1 MCWIE
6 CISGGSNVTQLW
18 VWYMYDVL
26 CCKIPSCR
34 LLKSHR
40 KRDTTNPIFK
50 MIFIL
55 CLWLCLILYICIST
69 HRMRW
74 WINCMYFHFVLL
86 ELRDRFSTKVF
97 NGQMHIF
104 KMDRTI
110 KSWGDGWVKA
120 GPMQSMASVA
130 CNYNVF
136 I

>member
-1 MCWIE
+1 MSLVMSNIYQLTE
-6 CISGGSNVTQLW
+6 CADEYIV
-18 VWYMYDVL
+18 
-26 CCKIPSCR
+26 C
-34 LLKSHR
+34 
-40 KRDTTNPIFK
+40 
-50 MIFIL
+50 IFIF
-55 CLWLCLILYICIST
+55 
-69 HRMRW
+69 
-74 WINCMYFHFVLL
+74 NFVLL
-86 ELRDRFSTKVF
+86 ELRDRFSTKVL